1 MKKYQWMVHISLM
14 NGNQQHYHFILT
26 PQEFAH
32 LLEAAREAYEGKM
45 LPEWMEIEMDKIF
58 SKMFKLLDKHFEQNR
73 LEK

>member
-1 MKKYQWMVHISLM
+1 MKKENWHVSISLM

-32 LLEAAREAYEGKM
+32 LLEAAREAYDGKM
-45 LPEWMEIEMDKIF
+45 LPNWMEIEMDKIF
-58 SKMFKLLDKHFEQNR
+58 SKMYKLLDKHFEQNR

>member
-1 MKKYQWMVHISLM
+1 MKGHQWKVHISLM
-14 NGNQQHYHFILT
+14 KGNQQYYLFTLT

-32 LLEAAREAYEGKM
+32 LQEAAQEAYSGKM